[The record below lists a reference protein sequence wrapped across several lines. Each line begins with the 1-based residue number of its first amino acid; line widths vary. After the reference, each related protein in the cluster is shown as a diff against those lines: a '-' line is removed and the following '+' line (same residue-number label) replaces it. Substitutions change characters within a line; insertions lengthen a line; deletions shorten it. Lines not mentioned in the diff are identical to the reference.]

1 MIKLLLFFLTFSSI
15 VSADSSVEAGKKI
28 VMEGNNKGALACMA
42 CHMQNGEG
50 MQESG
55 FPYLAGLNAG
65 YIAKQLKDLQTKKRI
80 NVVMNPIAKG
90 LTEVDIASVAAYYSQ
105 LPIISKIEQ
114 STSPTKLLAGKLIAE
129 RGIWSK
135 GVPACYACHGPNAV
149 GVGEAFP
156 PLVNQ
161 GKIYLTTQLL
171 AWKKGTRKN
180 DPAFLMSTVAKKLT
194 KFEIEAVSEYLSSL
208 TDIKTAEVK

>member
-1 MIKLLLFFLTFSSI
+1 MIRLFLFFSTICSI
-15 VSADSSVEAGKKI
+15 AYADSSVEAGKKI
-28 VMEGNNKGALACMA
+28 VMNGNDKGALACMT

-55 FPYLAGLNAG
+55 FPQLAGLHAG
-65 YIAKQLKDLQTKKRI
+65 YISKQLKDLQSKKRI
-80 NVVMNPIAKG
+80 NDVMNPIAKG
-90 LTEVDIASVAAYYSQ
+90 LTEADIVSVAAYYSQ
-105 LPIISKIEQ
+105 LPIISKVEQ
-114 STSPTKLLAGKLIAE
+114 SSSAKKFLEGKLIAE

-161 GKIYLTTQLL
+161 GKIYLTSQLL

-180 DPAFLMSTVAKKLT
+180 DPAFLMSTIAKKLT
-194 KFEIEAVSEYLSSL
+194 KLEIEAVSEYLSTL